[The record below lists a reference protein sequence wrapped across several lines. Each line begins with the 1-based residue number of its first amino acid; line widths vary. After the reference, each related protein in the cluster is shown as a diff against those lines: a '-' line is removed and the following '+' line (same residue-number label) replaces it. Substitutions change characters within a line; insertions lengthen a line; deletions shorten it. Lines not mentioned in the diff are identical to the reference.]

1 MLIRYDIAFSEA
13 RQHVLR
19 VLIYNDN
26 AHAVRIRAS
35 VWNSRMM
42 AYTT

>member
-19 VLIYNDN
+19 VLIYN
-26 AHAVRIRAS
+26 
-35 VWNSRMM
+35 
-42 AYTT
+42 

>member
-26 AHAVRIRAS
+26 A
-35 VWNSRMM
+35 
-42 AYTT
+42 